1 MTAIQNFSEPKTL
14 KRIAALVVAAGVLT
28 AGSASAMT
36 AGTYTSTV
44 QGRNGNI
51 TVEVKVSATKI
62 ESVRVTDQKETPGIG
77 SLAVKSI
84 PEAVVAGQTAQ
95 VDNVS
100 GASITSQALRKGIR
114 EALVKA
120 GADRAMLDRKAI
132 RKQSAAAQTLVH
144 SADVIVVGGGGAGM
158 VAAATAVDGGA
169 KVIVL
174 EKMAMIGGNTARSEG
189 NMSAMDPEPEK
200 LLPMTPAVRDIV
212 KKYTD
217 QKPCTKEVA
226 ELQKTVKDQLK
237 AHDAAGKKY
246 IFDSPELFALQTLEG
261 GDCHNDPKLVLTMTR
276 NATAAMEWLEKQSDM
291 KWYHVP
297 RHWVDV
303 GIGGIYPRGQ
313 WPRQADGKTPI
324 STYDAYISPLADKVT
339 KAGGHIYTQMK
350 VTQIVRP
357 YSIAGGLY
365 DALKATDGENQAFNG
380 KNVILAAGGYG
391 ANLKMVKKYNNINVI
406 ATSNQPGTTGEVLEE
421 AVKVGAGLT
430 GMKWIQIH
438 PHGNPKNGELESAI
452 AGRPSD
458 TPYVNVNGDRF
469 VDETGRRDDI
479 SHGILAQPGQVVY
492 AIFDQK
498 TIDQKKVRDDLMQIA
513 LGHGYAYKADTLSD
527 LAKAAG
533 INQAEF
539 AKTMAAYNEAS
550 RTQNTKSLPVPKI
563 LIGMPV
569 DKAPFYSVPI
579 TTTIHHTMGGLRI
592 NEKTQVLDEKG
603 RVIPGLYAAGEI
615 TGGIHGGN
623 RLGRN
628 ALTDLLVFGH
638 IAGMQVSPKP

>member
-144 SADVIVVGGGGAGM
+144 SADVIVV
-158 VAAATAVDGGA
+158 GGA

-350 VTQIVRP
+350 VTQIMRGKDGRVTGV
-357 YSIAGGLY
+357 IAVDKNG
-365 DALKATDGENQAFNG
+365 KNQAFNG